1 MTMLGAI
8 FNSLSGMDAYTAGL
22 QTISNNVANLNSS
35 GYKQTVQTFGAMVD
49 DSGTAF
55 LGDSA
60 DKDTGAGVHIASTL
74 TDFTQGT
81 LTATDNDLD
90 LGIQGSGFLV
100 VLSPDGKTFYTRT
113 GSFAVDKDGYI
124 SDQATGERLAVLD
137 ASGHPVAV
145 NLNSKRNSPAQAT
158 QTITFTNNLSSDASS
173 DTVSNITVTDAKGN
187 QEVLSAVF
195 TKNTDSG
202 LTDNWSVQ
210 FQDAGGNA
218 VGLPLTLN
226 FIGDTPDDV
235 SQSQSISF
243 TPASGGD
250 QMTVKVDFTQLTSQ
264 AGGSSSTASATAD
277 GNVSG
282 TLSSVTVDDTGQ
294 ILLTYTNQKTEQEGA
309 VAIADF
315 QNPQVLTK
323 LSDGLYKNDSGVTPG
338 LFASNTGGVGTLTP
352 KTIEASNVD
361 LSAEFGDLILLQRGF
376 QACSEVIS
384 VSNDMI
390 QQLFAIRGQ

>member
-8 FNSLSGMDAYTAGL
+8 FTSLSGMDAYTAGL
-22 QTISNNVANLNSS
+22 QTISNNVSNLNSS
-35 GYKQTVQTFGAMVD
+35 GYKQTIQTFGNMVD

-60 DKDTGAGVHIASTL
+60 NRDTGAGVQISSIT

-81 LTATDNDLD
+81 LTATNNDLD
-90 LGIQGSGFLV
+90 LGIQGNGFLV
-100 VLSPDGKTFYTRT
+100 VMSPDGKTFYSRT

-124 SDQATGERLAVLD
+124 SDQATGDRLAVLD
-137 ASGHPVAV
+137 ASGHPVPI
-145 NLNSKRNSPAQAT
+145 NLNSKQTSPAVAT
-158 QTITFTNNLSSDASS
+158 QTITFSNNLSSDAST
-173 DTVSNITVTDAKGN
+173 DTVSNITVTDDKGN

-195 TKNTDSG
+195 NKNTDAG
-202 LTDNWSVQ
+202 LTDNWTVQ
-210 FQDAGGNA
+210 FQDAGGND
-218 VGLPLTLN
+218 VGQPVTVN
-226 FIGDTPDDV
+226 FIGDTPDDT
-235 SQSQSISF
+235 SQVQSINF
-243 TPASGGD
+243 TPSNGGD
-250 QMTVKVDFTQLTSQ
+250 PMTVKVDFTNLKSDS
-264 AGGSSSTASATAD
+264 GGSSSTASATAD
-277 GNVSG
+277 GNLAG

-309 VAIADF
+309 VAIANF

-323 LSDGLYKNDSGVTPG
+323 LSNGLYKNDSGVTPG